1 MIYLKNTTSGQTVF
15 ISREGSISATTGH
28 SSSWEEGFESGR
40 TFQRSL
46 LSSATFT
53 ENDTYA
59 NRDGWSSVTVDVDV
73 ESAYQD
79 GYIDGR
85 AFQKSLLSNLTVTEN
100 GRYSDEDGF
109 AEVEVLVDTEG
120 AWHNGYVSGVTD
132 GEIIGIASG
141 ITYQRG
147 LLSSITIT
155 ANTSIT
161 RTDGWS
167 AVTVNVPQSGMS
179 GTEIPLTGNTYSAD
193 TYGRYYFDYD
203 PTDPISSITVYFTVQ
218 PEPPYQGQYFTTR
231 SLSNNN
237 RITANI
243 GSGITSAT
251 SLSVSTDSGQTWQTA
266 TVDGTNKQLYV
277 TLQSGQTAIWKGT
290 AVSWYGD
297 NYLRFSS
304 YDNYEVEGNIMS
316 LVYNDSYA
324 DKYTIPGTGCFRN
337 LFYNSVYL
345 KSAEN
350 LLLPATGLVERCYQ
364 GLFFNCSGLT
374 TPPVL
379 TASVLAPHCYEDM
392 FNGCESLTTAPL
404 LHSVSLANYCYETMF
419 RNCKSLVDAPS
430 LPATEL
436 AQGCYFGMFV
446 GCTGITTA
454 PELNATA
461 LVKSCYHT
469 MFSGCSHLN
478 SITCL
483 AMDMSAEQSTENW
496 VLGVS
501 STGTFTKSDGIS
513 WPTGNDGIPTN
524 WTVQDAS

>member
-53 ENDTYA
+53 ENDTYT

-203 PTDPISSITVYFTVQ
+203 QNDPISSITVYFTVQ
-218 PEPPYQGQYFTTR
+218 PEPSYYRQYFTTR
-231 SLSNNN
+231 MLEDGAFSVL
-237 RITANI
+237 ID
-243 GSGITSAT
+243 SGLSAT
-251 SLSVSTDSGQTWQTA
+251 SISYSLDSGSTWNT
-266 TVDGTNKQLYV
+266 TTIDGTNQRIDLYG
-277 TLQSGQTAIWKGT
+277 LRSGDTIFWKGE
-290 AVSWYGD
+290 AVSWGETW
-297 NYLRFSS
+297 LRHLCFYTQYSKRF
-304 YDNYEVEGNIMS
+304 EVEGNIMS
-316 LVYNDSYA
+316 LLYGDNFIGRTDLPTGGKFAYLFSHSTTAGLVNA
-324 DKYTIPGTGCFRN
+324 ENLILPATTLETGCYSSMFEGCTKLIKAPALPATILAPECYQGMFQGCKMLENAPELPASTLYRQSY
-337 LFYNSVYL
+337 YNMFAGCTALTSITCFAMVI
-345 KSAEN
+345 SAEN
-350 LLLPATGLVERCYQ
+350 CTKNWVYELPSS
-364 GLFFNCSGLT
+364 GLFT
-374 TPPVL
+374 KK
-379 TASVLAPHCYEDM
+379 TAMND
-392 FNGCESLTTAPL
+392 
-404 LHSVSLANYCYETMF
+404 
-419 RNCKSLVDAPS
+419 
-430 LPATEL
+430 
-436 AQGCYFGMFV
+436 
-446 GCTGITTA
+446 
-454 PELNATA
+454 
-461 LVKSCYHT
+461 
-469 MFSGCSHLN
+469 
-478 SITCL
+478 
-483 AMDMSAEQSTENW
+483 
-496 VLGVS
+496 
-501 STGTFTKSDGIS
+501 